1 MAFYIVNEYK
11 DLANSL
17 ATKYNLIDDMI
28 NK

>member
-11 DLANSL
+11 DLANPL